1 MHRKYAIVTA
11 GASALAVF
19 SLAAAQDGA
28 APAVGAR
35 EVFPH
40 VRVDLGARA
49 VEFDGEVPISLADTK
64 APRVYLELIA
74 CIRDT
79 KEHESLVMTQARPSH
94 VHAAL
99 LSIGLEPGRPARWT
113 QQDGKVITHAPS
125 GAPVKVEF
133 LTKDATGAMVVST
146 PSQWIAN
153 ARTGEAWPG
162 GGEIGKGHWVFA
174 GSITEARDGRD
185 DYYADEA
192 GTLIGLTSF
201 GTEVI
206 AWSGVLSPDSTV
218 DEPEWIADAKHV
230 PAMGTKVTVRISAV
244 DAPTVPNA
252 KP

>member
-19 SLAAAQDGA
+19 SLAVGQD
-28 APAVGAR
+28 APAPVAGADGAR

-49 VEFDGEVPISLADTK
+49 VEFDGEVPISLADLR
-64 APRVYLELIA
+64 APRVFLEQIA
-74 CIRDT
+74 CIRDS
-79 KEHESLVMTQARPSH
+79 KEHESLVMTLARPSH

-99 LSIGLEPGRPARWT
+99 LTLGLEPGKPAKWT
-113 QQDGKVITHAPS
+113 QKDGKVIAHAPS
-125 GAPVKVEF
+125 GAAVKVEF
-133 LTKDATGAMVVST
+133 LTTGADGAMKTST
-146 PSQWIAN
+146 PSQWIVN
-153 ARTGEAWPG
+153 ARSGESWPG

-174 GSITEARDGRD
+174 GSVTQERDGRA

-192 GTLIGLTSF
+192 GTLVGLTSF

-218 DEPEWIADAKHV
+218 DEPEWIADARHV

-244 DAPTVPNA
+244 DAPEA